1 MGLETVVTDK
11 DPSAPGLKLADHAE
25 VVDTLDLEGMLRVG
39 RKHAVDG
46 VIGEQT
52 DVAVPTAAYV
62 AEKMGLPGIG
72 YETALAATN
81 KWLMRER
88 CRAAGVPGPRY
99 RKAATLD
106 EARAVAE
113 EIGLPVVIKPVDAQ
127 ASRGVA
133 KIWDAQDI
141 TQWFEKTRAHS
152 REGLVLIEEM
162 MTGTESSAEAFVVG
176 DHVEVLGICDKTKC
190 SPPYSFDTRLI
201 YPAAFPSA
209 VLEEIKSLN
218 ERVVRA
224 VGVRMGITHA
234 EYIVTDAGVRLIEVA
249 ARGCGAGVA
258 TRLIPAMTGVDLIGA
273 RIRQSLGVD
282 DALGPRTFQKSGIL
296 EFLLLPHGRVK
307 KIAGLSEARQIA
319 GVVDIGLNVREGDE
333 VGIVESGDQRP
344 GHLLAVAESRAR
356 LLEIVEEVRQTV
368 QIEMESPSVA
378 QSVGPL

>member
-11 DPSAPGLKLADHAE
+11 DPAAPGLKLADHAE

-39 RKHAVDG
+39 RKHRVDG
-46 VIGEQT
+46 VIAEQT
-52 DVAVPTAAYV
+52 DIAVPPAAYV
-62 AEKMGLPGIG
+62 AEQMGLPGIG

-88 CRAAGVPGPRY
+88 CRVAGVPGPRY

-106 EARAVAE
+106 EARAAAE

-133 KIWDAQDI
+133 KISDVQDI
-141 TQWFEKTRAHS
+141 SPWFEKTRAHS

-176 DHVEVLGICDKTKC
+176 DHIEVLGICDKTKC

-209 VLEEIKSLN
+209 VLEEIKLLN

-234 EYIVTDAGVRLIEVA
+234 EYVVTDAGVRLIEVA

-258 TRLIPAMTGVDLIGA
+258 TRLIPAMTGVDLVGA
-273 RIRQSLGVD
+273 RIRQALGVD
-282 DALGPRTFQKSGIL
+282 DALGERTLQKSGIL

-319 GVVDIGLNVREGDE
+319 GVIDIGLNVRQGDAI
-333 VGIVESGDQRP
+333 GIVESGDQRH
-344 GHLLAVAESRAR
+344 GHLLAVAETRVR
-356 LLEIVEEVRQTV
+356 LLEIIEEVRQTLE
-368 QIEMESPSVA
+368 IEMESPPMTS
-378 QSVGPL
+378 S